1 MENNNYF
8 DRDKNLDCV
17 IQEKKSTFLFK
28 QKEIQEKIKG
38 ELSERFSP
46 NEIITLLYLGKYTKV
61 REEEFFLRDYLQINK
76 KLKNNPKVN
85 LTVSIT
91 NINFLDRTVKI
102 KGADA
107 YLNFKVSKFD
117 MEILKYF
124 LDNNYENILAD
135 ITVRKHQD
143 EVLFVEKITPLVI
156 DDEEIYT
163 LVLNLREKLT
173 TIEWKNLLLNSLGYN
188 LSDSKSILKDLIL
201 VRAIPYVEKNYSY
214 IELGPYS
221 TGKTSFAENFTT
233 AEKIST
239 DISMAQLYYNV
250 KEKKDGLLFYK
261 DVLYLDEADFSD
273 LGVEEA
279 RVLLQ
284 VLSGNKINVRDNS
297 ISKNTDV
304 SIVSQGNVIKGLE
317 EYIEGDIFNRFKKA
331 FNPGAFF
338 DRTNFFIAGWLIP
351 IYEKIKSSREE
362 EIIPTSILER
372 VFRYLRKVNIYDKLI
387 EENYDIVLLSDN
399 IAQGRFIKSIKST
412 ISGFLK
418 LLYLG
423 QEINIAS
430 EIKEVEKIIMLSIL
444 GKYSIYHNTLETS
457 ESKVEVYYNG
467 KRKIVVSIKKLMN
480 DYIQSKENKYFDYKL
495 QKEDINKFDDND
507 SIEYELQ
514 WENDNANGFVAKKV
528 LRNYRK
534 DKIKVFP
541 NAYESILNKIED
553 YEIREKYK
561 EFYKIVVTYDINDYI
576 EENYSEEIQ
585 DERDEFLEAYVK
597 ILMLFKYISYST
609 KVKEITEFILTF
621 MELTVNL
628 KELYHWDT
636 KEANLKKIKEII
648 KTPNIFSGENYLG
661 INYEGNKTSKIL
673 RVKIIE
679 LQKEIKIL
687 LKSNSK
693 YEVEFNKKLNEEKDN
708 ILNQNIVEVCSYG
721 NETKIAF
728 CKKQKKKEFKT
739 LHETLMNI

>member
-8 DRDKNLDCV
+8 DRGKNLDCV

-38 ELSERFSP
+38 ELSERFNP

-273 LGVEEA
+273 LGAEEA

-399 IAQGRFIKSIKST
+399 TAQGRFIKSIKST

-467 KRKIVVSIKKLMN
+467 RRKIVASIKNLMN

-495 QKEDINKFDDND
+495 Q
-507 SIEYELQ
+507 
-514 WENDNANGFVAKKV
+514 
-528 LRNYRK
+528 RR
-534 DKIKVFP
+534 
-541 NAYESILNKIED
+541 
-553 YEIREKYK
+553 YK
-561 EFYKIVVTYDINDYI
+561 
-576 EENYSEEIQ
+576 
-585 DERDEFLEAYVK
+585 
-597 ILMLFKYISYST
+597 
-609 KVKEITEFILTF
+609 
-621 MELTVNL
+621 
-628 KELYHWDT
+628 
-636 KEANLKKIKEII
+636 
-648 KTPNIFSGENYLG
+648 
-661 INYEGNKTSKIL
+661 
-673 RVKIIE
+673 
-679 LQKEIKIL
+679 
-687 LKSNSK
+687 
-693 YEVEFNKKLNEEKDN
+693 
-708 ILNQNIVEVCSYG
+708 
-721 NETKIAF
+721 
-728 CKKQKKKEFKT
+728 
-739 LHETLMNI
+739 